1 VFQPQAGFDLVDE
14 EPGVYVFGAHA
25 NVNIMAWVGS
35 ATAEITDRYQHIVA
49 RQVPASPRGLS
60 TVHIMTAMSTPPT
73 PEARRG
79 FAEIARRYESSI
91 VCASLVIE
99 REGFWGSAMRSAI
112 TGIQLLLAPGD
123 YPIKVHAS
131 IYECASWMPRNH
143 SARSGIKLDPALLLG
158 ALAGVRNRALDH
170 AKLLAPEVSHVS
182 EAPRAAGWTG
192 GIPSERPGAV
202 DPHRKGAA

>member
-25 NVNIMAWVGS
+25 NVNIMAVGS